1 MMRYLL
7 FFFFFFGFFDSQ
19 SQDFSEFRVQNLII
33 DSLVNIY
40 EHPSLNASIIG
51 EMRQGDK
58 IIFVPNGRYVSDTID
73 GIKSYWLPIKHESVE
88 GYIWN
93 ETNSDNA
100 FVIQNSKTLLIK
112 KLDDDRSFRFVI
124 MNDNKTLF
132 DFTQEF
138 PWVNKEQKV
147 YTVYYFQNLKDYP
160 NKSVL
165 YFMYYNKSEKNMEYY
180 TYVLENGKLTFKNNK
195 KLFFN
200 KDIPSGYL
208 VKKWMIF
215 GDRVNIRKEP
225 NLESEVVVQLNHGD
239 SLVPF
244 PKVKIVQDTIAGNSG
259 YWVPVSYNNE
269 KAFVWNHLIEKPLVY
284 FESVYDQGIAYQITS
299 RNIYLLSGGEVVDT
313 YPYMENNR
321 FFPERISE
329 VSTPKLKNVDRI
341 LKLQYFGEACGKE
354 SGDVYLA
361 RLGNKLCFLFHN
373 TSMGD
378 GGYGTFSENHLS
390 ENILTFSSIEGED
403 FFSRRVDVFDTYFS
417 YNAKSKQY
425 KWTGEK
431 LIEIPG
437 DFDFIYQRAKT
448 NNWVVDNY
456 FKVDV
461 NKDGRKDFIA
471 SFRRKLNKV
480 IDWQYTSDDGIIG
493 VYLQNENGKFE
504 VFGENSKILKKGFGA
519 FRASVKDNLVIFE
532 IPYWE
537 NCLGCA
543 SVKVKDNGYKR
554 YDFEWDKGLDELFLL
569 KTEWL
574 NMKNFK
580 YADDVNYWL
589 IKEFQ
594 KEKIKY
600 LEAK

>member
-1 MMRYLL
+1 MKYPFFL
-7 FFFFFFGFFDSQ
+7 FFFFSFLYSQ
-19 SQDFSEFRVQNLII
+19 AQGVSEFRIRNLII
-33 DSLVNIY
+33 DSVVNIH
-40 EHPSLNASIIG
+40 EFPRLNASIIG
-51 EMRQGDK
+51 KMHQGDK
-58 IIFVPNGRYVSDTID
+58 IVFVPNGRYVSDTID
-73 GIKSYWLPIKHESVE
+73 GIKSYWLPIKHEGVE

-93 ETNSDNA
+93 ETNSDNT
-100 FVIQNSKTLLIK
+100 FFMQNRETLLIK
-112 KLDDDRSFRFVI
+112 KLDNNRSFRFVI
-124 MNDNKTLF
+124 MDDKKNLF
-132 DFTQEF
+132 DFVQDF
-138 PWVNKEQKV
+138 SWVNKEQKD
-147 YTVYYFQNLKDYP
+147 YTVYYFQDLKDYP

-165 YFMYYNKSEKNMEYY
+165 YFMYYNKGEKKMEHY
-180 TYVLENGKLTFKNNK
+180 TYVLENGKLTFQNNK
-195 KLFFN
+195 KLLYN
-200 KDIPSGYL
+200 KNIPSGYL
-208 VKKWMIF
+208 VNKWWII
-215 GDRVNIRKEP
+215 GDKVNIRKEP
-225 NLESEVVVQLNHGD
+225 NLDSEVVVQLNHGD
-239 SLVPF
+239 SLESF
-244 PKVKIVQDTIAGNSG
+244 PKVKIVQDTIAGKSG
-259 YWVPVSYNNE
+259 YWFPVNFNNE
-269 KAFVWNHLIEKPLVY
+269 KAFVWNHLLEKPLVY
-284 FESVYDQGIAYQITS
+284 FKSIYDEGIAYKITS
-299 RNIYLLSGGEVVDT
+299 RNVYLLNKGKVVDT
-313 YPYMENNR
+313 YSYMEKNR

-354 SGDVYLA
+354 SGDVYIA
-361 RLGNKLCFLFHN
+361 RAGNKLRFLFHN

-378 GGYGTFSENHLS
+378 GGYGTFSENHLK

-403 FFSRRVDVFDTYFS
+403 FFSQRVDVFDTYFS

-431 LIEIPG
+431 MVENPG

-456 FKVDV
+456 FKIDV
-461 NKDGRKDFIA
+461 NKDGRKDFVA
-471 SFRRKLNKV
+471 SFRRKLKKV
-480 IDWQYTSDDGIIG
+480 VDWQYTSDDGIIG

-519 FRASVKDNLVIFE
+519 FRASVKDDLVIFE

-554 YDFEWDKGLDELFLL
+554 YDFEWDSSLNELFLL

-580 YADDVNYWL
+580 YADDTSYWL
-589 IKEFQ
+589 IKEYQ
-594 KEKIKY
+594 KEKINY